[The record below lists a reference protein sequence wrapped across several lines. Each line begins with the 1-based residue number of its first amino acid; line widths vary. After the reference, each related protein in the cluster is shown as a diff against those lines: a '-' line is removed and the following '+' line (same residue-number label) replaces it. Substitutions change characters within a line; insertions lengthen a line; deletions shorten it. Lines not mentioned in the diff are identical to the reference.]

1 MVPLLTLLPLPV
13 PRHHLQPRRC
23 RSEVQLAQLFPST
36 EGGWLS
42 RTAPVTEIRYWDE
55 YPRDA

>member
-36 EGGWLS
+36 EGGWL
-42 RTAPVTEIRYWDE
+42 RNCT
-55 YPRDA
+55 RDRDKILG

>member
-42 RTAPVTEIRYWDE
+42 GTAP
-55 YPRDA
+55 